1 MSVVRRAGRTELQD
15 LRQQGSLKL
24 LFPRRDGADMQAVL
38 VNTAGGVTGGD
49 SFDLSATA
57 LADAYLTL
65 TTQAAERA
73 YRASGAIPGRIRTHL
88 TVEAGGQLNWLPQ
101 ETILFDGCAI
111 DRRLRV
117 DLAPDAGLLLVE
129 SLIFGRAA
137 MGEQVASAHFQDRL
151 EIWRAGR
158 LAHLDA
164 LRLTGDLAAEMARP
178 GVGDGAGALSS
189 LILIRPDAAAHLDP
203 IRAALPD
210 TGGVSLVGED
220 ILLMRLLAPDG
231 FTLRR
236 TLVPILNRLTRN
248 SLPRPWMI

>member
-1 MSVVRRAGRTELQD
+1 
-15 LRQQGSLKL
+15 
-24 LFPRRDGADMQAVL
+24 MQAVL

-49 SFDLSATA
+49 RFDLSATA
-57 LADAYLTL
+57 RADAYLTL

-73 YRASGAIPGRIRTHL
+73 YRASGPTSGRIRTHL
-88 TVEAGGQLNWLPQ
+88 TVDAGGQLNWLPQ

-117 DLAPDAGLLLVE
+117 DLAPDASLLLVE

-137 MGEQVASAHFQDRL
+137 MGEQINSAKFHDRI
-151 EIWRAGR
+151 EIWRTGR
-158 LAHLDA
+158 LVHLDA
-164 LRLTGDLAAEMARP
+164 LRLSGDLAGNMARP
-178 GVGDGAGALSS
+178 GIGGGAGALSS
-189 LILIRPDAAAHLDP
+189 LVLIRPDAAAHLDP

-210 TGGVSLVGED
+210 TGGVSQVGD
-220 ILLMRLLAPDG
+220 DMLLMRLLAPDG
-231 FTLRR
+231 FALRQ

>member
-1 MSVVRRAGRTELQD
+1 MIGRAGRTELQD

-49 SFDLSATA
+49 NFDLSATA
-57 LADAYLTL
+57 QGNAHLTL

-73 YRASGAIPGRIRTHL
+73 YRASGATPGRIRTDL
-88 TVEAGGQLNWLPQ
+88 TVAAGGQLNWLPQ

-117 DLAPDAGLLLVE
+117 DLAPDAGVLLVE

-137 MGEQVASAHFQDRL
+137 MGERITAAHFQDRI

-164 LRLTGDLAAEMARP
+164 LRLTGDLAAEVARP

-210 TGGVSLVGED
+210 TGGVSLVGD
-220 ILLMRLLAPDG
+220 DMLLMRLLAPDG
-231 FTLRR
+231 FTLRQ
-236 TLVPILNRLTRN
+236 TLVPLLNRLTRN